1 MQRRLK
7 QTRWPSHSAPDGW
20 IAGTDQAWLKEL
32 VGYWAHSFDWRAQEE
47 RINQYPQFMID
58 FPETRMQY
66 LHIPGEGES
75 PYPLLVLH
83 GWPGSIFE
91 FEKII
96 PMLTQPSRFGGKR
109 SEAFTLVVP
118 NLPGFG
124 PSFRQGQGGL
134 SFNQM
139 GEVLSRLMT
148 HCLGY
153 KTFGVQGGDLGA
165 TIASTMS
172 IRGAGAVAG
181 IHLNYLPLP
190 RKPEPSSKDA
200 ATNQYNNELAT
211 WLAQDTAYASIQG
224 SRPETLAI
232 SLNDSPAGL
241 ASWMVEK
248 MRAWSD
254 CGGNIENVFTKDE
267 ILANVSMYWLSG
279 TIGTSF
285 YPYYWRHREG
295 WPFGP
300 ERPITCP
307 TGYCEFPKEILRPP
321 RRVAERTYQNI
332 ARWTVMQK
340 GGHFAAWEQPEE
352 LSADVREFFRTIR

>member
-1 MQRRLK
+1 
-7 QTRWPSHSAPDGW
+7 
-20 IAGTDQAWLKEL
+20 
-32 VGYWAHSFDWRAQEE
+32 
-47 RINQYPQFMID
+47 
-58 FPETRMQY
+58 
-66 LHIPGEGES
+66 
-75 PYPLLVLH
+75 
-83 GWPGSIFE
+83 
-91 FEKII
+91 
-96 PMLTQPSRFGGKR
+96 
-109 SEAFTLVVP
+109 
-118 NLPGFG
+118 
-124 PSFRQGQGGL
+124 
-134 SFNQM
+134 
-139 GEVLSRLMT
+139 
-148 HCLGY
+148 
-153 KTFGVQGGDLGA
+153 
-165 TIASTMS
+165 MS
-172 IRGAGAVAG
+172 IHSAGAVAG
-181 IHLNYLPLP
+181 IHLNYLPIP